1 MLVIASSQRTR
12 TDITTAV
19 ASLVPCCSPAKLGV
33 KKSRYAQFWL
43 HTPFLPNFWL
53 CPVSLRAEEPL
64 EKCSEWPVVAGQDC
78 RLDVSVVS
86 DPGT

>member
-1 MLVIASSQRTR
+1 MLVIASAD

-33 KKSRYAQFWL
+33 KKSRCAQFWL
-43 HTPFLPNFWL
+43 HTPCWL

-64 EKCSEWPVVAGQDC
+64 EKCSEWQVVAGQDC